1 MYNNNSESFTFNL
14 KSCVILAIWL
24 ALISASLW
32 NSFTKTQQPIRYQD
46 LFKGT
51 NQIAG
56 KWKTTFATFHKLAQ
70 YWINKIFVK
79 TEKTCMWINEICNF
93 KIDVIKQQLNFVS
106 CNFGL
111 VWLWNSANHFK
122 EHKRSAK
129 KKEPKATASSHFS
142 SVLKNSQVKKK
153 LLIFEK
159 A

>member
-1 MYNNNSESFTFNL
+1 MYNSNSESFTFIL

-56 KWKTTFATFHKLAQ
+56 KWKTTFATFHKLTQ
-70 YWINKIFVK
+70 CWINKIFVK

>member
-1 MYNNNSESFTFNL
+1 MYNSNSESFTFIL

-24 ALISASLW
+24 ALISASLCCA
-32 NSFTKTQQPIRYQD
+32 TQQPIRYQD

-70 YWINKIFVK
+70 NWINKIFVK

-142 SVLKNSQVKKK
+142 SVLKNSQVEKK